1 MLHRKS
7 RKRCSIFFPTFFT
20 ILLSCDTFWQKM
32 IAILQDMTKSYET
45 GECTN
50 GE

>member
-1 MLHRKS
+1 MVLKPESLR
-7 RKRCSIFFPTFFT
+7 
-20 ILLSCDTFWQKM
+20 QKM